1 MYEGAMK
8 NGLGF
13 GVLIVEDDPDV
24 SSALSEALTR
34 QGYEVE
40 TAGTAE
46 DGLSQLGGGQFQ
58 LVITDYSLP
67 GQTGVWMLQEAA
79 KAGLLA
85 ASKVLLMTGDPNPD
99 GVAGLRVLRKPLDRD
114 LFLREVFEILAP
126 TRVKELEPDQA
137 EALADN

>member
-1 MYEGAMK
+1 MK

-46 DGLSQLGGGQFQ
+46 DGLSQLDGGQFQ

>member
-1 MYEGAMK
+1 MK
-8 NGLGF
+8 NGRGF
-13 GVLIVEDDPDV
+13 GVLIVEDDPGV

-79 KAGLLA
+79 KAG
-85 ASKVLLMTGDPNPD
+85 ASCC
-99 GVAGLRVLRKPLDRD
+99 
-114 LFLREVFEILAP
+114 
-126 TRVKELEPDQA
+126 
-137 EALADN
+137 

>member
-1 MYEGAMK
+1 
-8 NGLGF
+8 
-13 GVLIVEDDPDV
+13 
-24 SSALSEALTR
+24 
-34 QGYEVE
+34 
-40 TAGTAE
+40 
-46 DGLSQLGGGQFQ
+46 
-58 LVITDYSLP
+58 
-67 GQTGVWMLQEAA
+67 MLQEAA

>member
-1 MYEGAMK
+1 MK

-58 LVITDYSLP
+58 LVITDYSLR

-85 ASKVLLMTGDPNPD
+85 ASKVLLMTGNPNPD
-99 GVAGLRVLRKPLDRD
+99 GVAGLRVLRKPLDTD

>member
-1 MYEGAMK
+1 MK
-8 NGLGF
+8 NGRGF
-13 GVLIVEDDPDV
+13 GVLIVEDDPGV

-85 ASKVLLMTGDPNPD
+85 ASKVLLMTGNPNPD
-99 GVAGLRVLRKPLDRD
+99 GVAGLRVLRKPLDTD

>member
-1 MYEGAMK
+1 MK
-8 NGLGF
+8 NGRGF

-85 ASKVLLMTGDPNPD
+85 ASKVLLMTGNPNPD

>member
-8 NGLGF
+8 NGRGF
-13 GVLIVEDDPDV
+13 GVLIVEDDPGV

-58 LVITDYSLP
+58 LVTTDYSLP

-85 ASKVLLMTGDPNPD
+85 ASKVLLMTGNPNPD
-99 GVAGLRVLRKPLDRD
+99 GVAGLRVLRKPLDTD